1 MERAVDAADA
11 SRDVCARI
19 ALNLVR
25 YAYERNFEGADPYDA
40 LNSPYA
46 RAITLGTKTGRIILT
61 QLLRRAPINLRP
73 LLRVPPGANPKA
85 LGLFLESVVKLERAR
100 RDGKLTTD
108 LELPTLARDLFARL
122 MALRAPNCA
131 GAAWGYNFP
140 WQNRFQLLPA
150 HTPTIVNTAFI
161 THALL
166 DYYELFPNAETLA
179 IARSA
184 ADFMLNDLNRYEGD
198 DDEFCFSYT
207 PQDVNYVH
215 NANLLGAS
223 ALMRLANQYEYREL
237 YDDALNAYRYTL
249 RRQRDDGSWFYAE
262 RREQRWIDSFHTGF
276 NLEAI
281 RRALRL
287 GALSE
292 YREAYRAGVRF
303 YANRFFQFDGR
314 PNYYADREYLVDVH
328 APMEAIYFFA
338 SEPEYRE
345 LWRRV
350 ARWTNQN
357 MLNRAQDGFYFRK
370 TRFITIKTRYMRWS
384 QAWAARAYA
393 EATAN
398 ANE

>member
-1 MERAVDAADA
+1 MQELVAHT
-11 SRDVCARI
+11 ARI
-19 ALNLVR
+19 N
-25 YAYERNFEGADPYDA
+25 D
-40 LNSPYA
+40 
-46 RAITLGTKTGRIILT
+46 
-61 QLLRRAPINLRP
+61 Q
-73 LLRVPPGANPKA
+73 
-85 LGLFLESVVKLERAR
+85 
-100 RDGKLTTD
+100 
-108 LELPTLARDLFARL
+108 LARYGVKFGIYKNGTFNER
-122 MALRAPNCA
+122 
-131 GAAWGYNFP
+131 
-140 WQNRFQLLPA
+140 
-150 HTPTIVNTAFI
+150 
-161 THALL
+161 
-166 DYYELFPNAETLA
+166 LFPFDA
-179 IARSA
+179 IARVID
-184 ADFMLNDLNRYEGD
+184 ADDW
-198 DDEFCFSYT
+198 
-207 PQDVNYVH
+207 
-215 NANLLGAS
+215 ALLERG
-223 ALMRLANQYEYREL
+223 LAQRV
-237 YDDALNAYRYTL
+237 DALNAYRYTL